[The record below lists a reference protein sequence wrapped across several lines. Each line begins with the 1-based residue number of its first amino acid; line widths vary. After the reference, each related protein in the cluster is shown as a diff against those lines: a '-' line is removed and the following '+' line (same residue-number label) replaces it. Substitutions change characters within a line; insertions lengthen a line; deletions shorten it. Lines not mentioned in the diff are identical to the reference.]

1 MASCVSTAGTS
12 RSALGFLP
20 VQASLRVRDLLIAS
34 WETGEDDLRAVL
46 PRELEPTPL
55 DGRFLVSVAAF
66 RVEGGR
72 AGRYPVPPYSQLNVR
87 AYVSHRGQS
96 AVFFVA
102 SRVTAGGL
110 PAVLLGAP
118 FRYGRIRV
126 REGSVS
132 APGRGVQIRYRAG
145 EPIDPGLLGKYELG
159 LFDNDG
165 LRELHIDRGETAWH
179 RGESLG
185 LPKAD
190 FLVAL
195 GFHLRGE
202 PELLYAARSSFGFE
216 VPSRRKAG

>member
-1 MASCVSTAGTS
+1 M
-12 RSALGFLP
+12 
-20 VQASLRVRDLLIAS
+20 QASLRVRDLLIAS

-46 PRELEPTPL
+46 PPELEPTRL
-55 DGRFLVSVAAF
+55 DGRFLVSLAAF

-87 AYVSHRGQS
+87 AHVSRQGTP

-102 SRVTAGGL
+102 SRVTVGGL

-118 FRYGRIRV
+118 FRYGRVRV

-145 EPIDPGLLGKYELG
+145 EPTDPGLFGAYELG
-159 LFDNDG
+159 LFENDG
-165 LRELHIDRGETAWH
+165 LRELRIDRAETDWRRAEAVEPP
-179 RGESLG
+179 R
-185 LPKAD
+185 AD

-202 PELLYAARSSFGFE
+202 AQLVYAARSSFRFE
-216 VPSRRKAG
+216 VPSRRKSG

>member
-1 MASCVSTAGTS
+1 M
-12 RSALGFLP
+12 
-20 VQASLRVRDLLIAS
+20 QASLRVRDLLIAS

-46 PRELEPTPL
+46 PRGLEPMPL
-55 DGRFLVSVAAF
+55 DERFLVSLAAF

-87 AYVSHRGQS
+87 AYVSHLAKP

-118 FRYGRIRV
+118 FRYGRMRV
-126 REGSVS
+126 REGNVS

-145 EPIDPGLLGKYELG
+145 EPTEPGLFGKYELG
-159 LFDNDG
+159 LFENDG
-165 LRELHIDRGETAWH
+165 LRELRIDRGETAWQ
-179 RGESLG
+179 RGEALEP
-185 LPKAD
+185 PKAD

-195 GFHLRGE
+195 GFHPRGE
-202 PELLYAARSSFGFE
+202 PELVYAARSSFGFE
-216 VPSRRKAG
+216 VPSRRKSR

>member
-1 MASCVSTAGTS
+1 
-12 RSALGFLP
+12 

-55 DGRFLVSVAAF
+55 GGRFLVSLVAF

-87 AYVSHRGQS
+87 AYVSREGEP

-118 FRYGRIRV
+118 FRYGRVRV

-132 APGRGVQIRYRAG
+132 APGRGVGIRYRPA
-145 EPIDPGLLGKYELG
+145 EPTDPGIFGEHELG
-159 LFDNDG
+159 LFENEG
-165 LRELHIDRGETAWH
+165 LRELRIERGETAWQ
-179 RGESLG
+179 RAEL
-185 LPKAD
+185 LEPARAD

-195 GFHLRGE
+195 GFQLHDE
-202 PELLYAARSSFGFE
+202 PELLFAARSAFGFE
-216 VPSRRKAG
+216 VPSRRKSG

>member
-1 MASCVSTAGTS
+1 
-12 RSALGFLP
+12 
-20 VQASLRVRDLLIAS
+20 
-34 WETGEDDLRAVL
+34 L
-46 PRELEPTPL
+46 PRELEPTRL
-55 DGRFLVSVAAF
+55 DRRFFVSLAAF

-87 AYVSHRGQS
+87 TYVSRQGEP

-118 FRYGRIRV
+118 FRYGRVRV

-145 EPIDPGLLGKYELG
+145 ERTDPGLFGGYELG
-159 LFDNDG
+159 LFENDG
-165 LRELHIDRGETAWH
+165 LRELRIERGETAWQ
-179 RGESLG
+179 RAETIQPPS
-185 LPKAD
+185 AD

-195 GFHLRGE
+195 GFHPRGE
-202 PELLYAARSSFGFE
+202 AELLYAARSSFGFE
-216 VPSRRKAG
+216 VPSRRKSG